1 MRIGFATSRLGI
13 VAGEVKPGRGKLLN
27 GRLRMIGDAAQ
38 YQELM
43 TLYSSYGDEELLALA
58 RGMSDLTEMAQQA
71 LRGEISRRGL
81 KATSSPERAEPRV
94 LSEDDLADLR
104 AFAALAPAECVFEY
118 EDGQGAS
125 AASLALQ
132 EAGIQSIVLR
142 EDGSRMDVRG
152 TRVVVAPED
161 AEEAAMV
168 LSQPLAERFR
178 REVEEAVPEEF
189 DVPQCPKCGGNETL
203 LEAVDPAN
211 QWHCDDCGH
220 DWLEED
226 VSLER

>member
-1 MRIGFATSRLGI
+1 
-13 VAGEVKPGRGKLLN
+13 
-27 GRLRMIGDAAQ
+27 MIGDAAQ

-43 TLYSSYGDEELLALA
+43 TLYASYGDEELLALV
-58 RGMSDLTEMAQQA
+58 RGMTDLTEMAQEA
-71 LRGEISRRGL
+71 LRAEISKRGL
-81 KATSSPERAEPRV
+81 KASSSPERAEPRV
-94 LSEDDLADLR
+94 LTEDDLADLR

-118 EDGQGAS
+118 EDGRGAA

-132 EAGIQSIVLR
+132 EAGVQSIVLQP
-142 EDGSRMDVRG
+142 DGSWADARG
-152 TRVVVAPED
+152 PRVVVAPED
-161 AEEAAMV
+161 AEGAARV

-189 DVPQCPKCGGNETL
+189 DVPMCPKCGSHETL

-220 DWLEED
+220 DWLED
-226 VSLER
+226 DLSLER

>member
-1 MRIGFATSRLGI
+1 
-13 VAGEVKPGRGKLLN
+13 
-27 GRLRMIGDAAQ
+27 MIGDAAQ

-43 TLYSSYGDEELLALA
+43 TLYASYGDEELVALA

-81 KATSSPERAEPRV
+81 KVSSSPERAEPRV

-104 AFAALAPAECVFEY
+104 AFATLAPAECVFEY
-118 EDGQGAS
+118 EDGRGAS

-132 EAGIQSIVLR
+132 EAGVQSIVLQP
-142 EDGSRMDVRG
+142 DGSWADARG
-152 TRVVVAPED
+152 PRVVVAPED
-161 AEEAAMV
+161 AEGAARV

-178 REVEEAVPEEF
+178 REVEESVPEEF
-189 DVPQCPKCGGNETL
+189 DVPRCPKCGGKETL
-203 LEAVDPAN
+203 LEAVEPAN

-220 DWLEED
+220 DWLEDD
-226 VSLER
+226 VSPER

>member
-1 MRIGFATSRLGI
+1 
-13 VAGEVKPGRGKLLN
+13 
-27 GRLRMIGDAAQ
+27 MIGDAAQ

-43 TLYSSYGDEELLALA
+43 TLYASYSDGELVALA
-58 RGMSDLTEMAQQA
+58 RGMSDLTEMAQEA

-81 KATSSPERAEPRV
+81 KISAERPEARV

-125 AASLALQ
+125 AASLALR
-132 EAGIQSIVLR
+132 EAEIESVVLQQ
-142 EDGSRMDVRG
+142 DGSRMDVRG

-178 REVEEAVPEEF
+178 REVEESVPEEF
-189 DVPQCPKCGGNETL
+189 AVPKCPKCGSQETL
-203 LEAVDPAN
+203 LEAVEPAN

-220 DWLEED
+220 DWLEDD
-226 VSLER
+226 VSQER